1 MSKPKSNIAKQI
13 MGRKLNRRQLMKAM
27 GAAGLVAT
35 TQFGANSAFAADN
48 ARVLTWSGYDIP
60 DMYPGMDPDRLEF
73 TVADD

>member
-13 MGRKLNRRQLMKAM
+13 MSRKLNRRQLMKAM

-60 DMYPGMDPDRLEF
+60 DMYQEWILID
-73 TVADD
+73 